1 MKGERIYKVLGFV
14 EEVTTCG
21 YCGREEL
28 KGTLAL
34 ENTQDGSIGYYGS
47 TCGAKIAQ
55 TTVKILEKELK
66 QAELDNR
73 EAAKNEV
80 KATPEYKAMQERRE
94 VVNKLNPKDITDF
107 QAEWA
112 LTDTFTAALN
122 TVIEAVKIKYKIKG
136 YFAVN

>member
-1 MKGERIYKVLGFV
+1 MNTEKIYKVLGFV

-34 ENTQDGSIGYYGS
+34 ENIQDGSIGYYGS

-66 QAELDNR
+66 QAELNNR
-73 EAAKNEV
+73 QAATNEV
-80 KATPEYKAMQERRE
+80 KASPEYKAMQERRE
-94 VVNKLNPKDITDF
+94 VVNNEHPQTTEEF
-107 QAEWA
+107 HASWE
-112 LTDTFTAALN
+112 LTNTFTNALN
-122 TVIEAVKIKYKIKG
+122 VVIEAAKAKYNIKG
-136 YFAVN
+136 YFYVS